1 MSSEYQPIEVT
12 VQEAKA
18 MMQENPE
25 IVLIDC
31 REPDEYAIAHIEGA
45 ILMPLSEMQ
54 QNFPKLEPLKDKSII
69 VHCHH
74 GGRSLRMVLWMRK
87 NGFLNCINMAGGID
101 AWSIEIDP
109 EVPQY

>member
-1 MSSEYQPIEVT
+1 
-12 VQEAKA
+12 
-18 MMQENPE
+18 
-25 IVLIDC
+25 
-31 REPDEYAIAHIEGA
+31 
-45 ILMPLSEMQ
+45 
-54 QNFPKLEPLKDKSII
+54 LEPLKDKSII

-87 NGFLNCINMAGGID
+87 NGFLNCLNMAGGID